1 MPLFKRNGKTI
12 FGCQF
17 NKKEQEAMECEV
29 RSQLAE
35 WSRKNMMEIDAM
47 FLWFMHEEFG
57 FGVERLRRV
66 YFGFRPYM
74 EDLAK
79 RYEMKGSDTPFLCT
93 KKLLDYGVDLEEW
106 DKEVDQMVAD
116 RK

>member
-1 MPLFKRNGKTI
+1 MPLFKRRGKSI

-17 NKKEQEAMECEV
+17 NAKEQEAMEREV

-57 FGVERLRRV
+57 FGMERLKRV
-66 YFGFRPYM
+66 YYGFRPYM
-74 EDLAK
+74 EQLAQ
-79 RYEMKGSDTPFLCT
+79 RYELKGEDTPFLCT
-93 KKLLDYGVDLEEW
+93 KKLSDYGINLEEW
-106 DKEVDQMVAD
+106 EKEVDRMVES
-116 RK
+116 

>member
-1 MPLFKRNGKTI
+1 MPLFKKAGGRI
-12 FGCQF
+12 FGCQL
-17 NKKEQEAMECEV
+17 NKKEQAALEQEV

-35 WSRKNMMEIDAM
+35 WSRKNTTEIDAM

-66 YFGFRPYM
+66 YYGFRPYM
-74 EDLAK
+74 EELAK

-93 KKLLDYGVDLEEW
+93 EKLLEYGINLDDWEK
-106 DKEVDQMVAD
+106 DVDQIVE
-116 RK
+116 R